1 MQYHRFLTG
10 LFIIFCLVNF
20 TNNVFAEAL
29 STNQTNLN
37 LVERIARIEEGLKSI
52 VTEMKTRFDS
62 VDKRFE
68 LIDKRFELIDKRFE
82 TMENNWNKR
91 FESLTREMNHRFEAI
106 DKRFEAIDK
115 RFEAID
121 KRFEAIDKRFEAIDK
136 RFDFLSNQ
144 ISSKETLFLAM
155 FSLIITSIIAL
166 IGYIMWDRKSVFDK
180 VEQLIQLNLNKYLM
194 PEQVVIKEE
203 EHTNEV
209 DDRRS
214 KTIDQQISFE
224 IPIIMQKKL
233 RDVFNFINQN
243 PQMRPILNTA

>member
-62 VDKRFE
+62 VDKRFDSVDKRFE

-91 FESLTREMNHRFEAI
+91 FESLTREMNH
-106 DKRFEAIDK
+106 